1 MLNSLN
7 AEHLHLLLNH
17 FPTVGY
23 GIGLGL
29 FLVALFHKSKELQ
42 QASLV
47 IFIAVALLS
56 LPTYLSGNAAHYAL
70 KEKAGLSEPL
80 VQAHQDAALL
90 GLIFMELTGLFAWL
104 ELWRVRYVARPMNWN
119 RVIVAVLSIATFGLM
134 ARAANIGGELRHPE
148 IRAAAESAVW
158 PQVAVMAKAFVID
171 NPWVWPAAEIFHF
184 IGLTMIFGTVL
195 LVNLRLLGII
205 SHVSFASVYR
215 LLPWGIAGFIINFIS
230 GMLFFIAVPDQ
241 YTQNTGFARKMVL
254 MVIAAVTMIY
264 PTVFDNVSDLR
275 AEDTAPVQNRVIAG
289 ASIALWVAVIFFGRY
304 LPYIGSE

>member
-1 MLNSLN
+1 M
-7 AEHLHLLLNH
+7 
-17 FPTVGY
+17 
-23 GIGLGL
+23 
-29 FLVALFHKSKELQ
+29 KD
-42 QASLV
+42 
-47 IFIAVALLS
+47 
-56 LPTYLSGNAAHYAL
+56 
-70 KEKAGLSEPL
+70 KADLSESM

-90 GLIFMELTGLFAWL
+90 GLIFMELTGLLSWF
-104 ELWRVRYVARPMNWN
+104 ELWRVRYISRPQNWSLP
-119 RVIVAVLSIATFGLM
+119 AVLVLSVVTFGLM

-148 IRAAAESAVW
+148 IRPATESSVW
-158 PQVAVMAKAFVID
+158 PQTAVMAKAFVIE

-215 LLPWGIAGFIINFIS
+215 LLPWGIAGFMINFIS

-241 YTQNTGFARKMVL
+241 YTQNSGFARKMVL
-254 MVIAAVTMIY
+254 MVIAAVTMLY
-264 PTVFDNVSDLR
+264 PTVFEKVSDLK
-275 AEDTAPVQNRVIAG
+275 AEDTAPVQNKVIAG